1 MNNLELAAKC
11 IDIAKNYKTLYV
23 LGGIGFPLTTVM
35 KKRCISQY
43 WYNESRKNMIN
54 AASADTFGFDCV
66 GLIKAI
72 LWGWNGDINATYGGA
87 KYASNG
93 VPDIGADAMI
103 KACKTVS
110 TNFTTI
116 EIGEV
121 VWMSGHIGVYIGNGL
136 AVECSPAWANKVQ
149 ITAVGNIGT
158 KKGYHTR
165 VWKNHGKLPYIAYY
179 TKGDIN
185 FDGKVNAA
193 DARLALRAAVKLE
206 KLTSA
211 QILAGD
217 MDGDGKITAA
227 DARIVLQKAVKN
239 KE

>member
-11 IDIAKNYKTLYV
+11 IDIAKNYKTLYI
-23 LGGIGFPLTTVM
+23 LGGIGFPLTAAM

-43 WYNESRKNMIN
+43 WYNETRKNMIN

-72 LWGWNGDINATYGGA
+72 LWGWDGNLNATYGGA

-93 VPDIGADAMI
+93 VPDIGADSII
-103 KACKTVS
+103 KACKSVS

-158 KKGYHTR
+158 KKGYYTR
-165 VWKNHGKLPYIAYY
+165 VWKNHGKLPYIYYY

-185 FDGKVNAA
+185 FDGKVTVA

-206 KLTSA
+206 KLTPA
-211 QILAGD
+211 KILAGD
-217 MDGDGKITAA
+217 MDGDGEITAA
-227 DARIVLQKAVKN
+227 DARLILQKAVKN